1 LVAVASEDD
10 RLDIRSILS
19 YLAEEEQI
27 NDVMVESGAIVAG
40 AFMESGLVNELY
52 CFIAPSLLG
61 NQAKPMFVLPSV
73 EHMADKN
80 SVTDTLSRNVWR
92 RYLYRF

>member
-1 LVAVASEDD
+1 MASEDD